1 MLLSCLFGNFVVQMC
16 SACAEARAEEDL
28 GFPGERK
35 SRQSQTAA
43 TSIDPKK
50 DLSDAVKKPIGKL

>member
-1 MLLSCLFGNFVVQMC
+1 MG
-16 SACAEARAEEDL
+16 R
-28 GFPGERK
+28 ERK

-43 TSIDPKK
+43 TRIDPKK